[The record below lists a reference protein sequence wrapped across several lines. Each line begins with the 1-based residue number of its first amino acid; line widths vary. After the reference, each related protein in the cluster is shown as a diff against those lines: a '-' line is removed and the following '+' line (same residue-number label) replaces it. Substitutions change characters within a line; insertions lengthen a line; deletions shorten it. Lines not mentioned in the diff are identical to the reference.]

1 MCLQTNKTTCL
12 LGTGQNLHIFGTVYF
27 NNVKAHVNN
36 SLSHQ
41 HLPTPSHKATSVS
54 FCLGGWFLMDNR
66 QTAPPALVQLERS
79 VPKSQGACGDKKV
92 RQGTPKL
99 HMAPNW
105 SRVNRA
111 DRIGR
116 ESTEPTSKPTT
127 WCVTDNLSTHQL
139 AWNNGAAV
147 IQSNNLE

>member
-1 MCLQTNKTTCL
+1 MCLQTNKTTGL
-12 LGTGQNLHIFGTVYF
+12 LGTGQNLYIFGTVYF

-99 HMAPNW
+99 HGTKLVESQPSRPNW

-111 DRIGR
+111 DLQANHLVCYR
-116 ESTEPTSKPTT
+116 
-127 WCVTDNLSTHQL
+127 
-139 AWNNGAAV
+139 
-147 IQSNNLE
+147 